1 MHTAELQSKSITALN
16 DASRDLAESTLRIRN
31 DIEMIPM
38 EDVADNIR
46 NLGYETGELNT
57 VIDSLLE
64 IMDHKLERVG

>member
-1 MHTAELQSKSITALN
+1 
-16 DASRDLAESTLRIRN
+16 
-31 DIEMIPM
+31 M

-46 NLGYETGELNT
+46 TLGEETGELNT